1 MENLPECMRSCT
13 MLYVPQ
19 IGYMLAIQPWLNMPT
34 SAEEFNF
41 PDLKFMFIAN
51 NVPHFKSQRCL
62 ELDES
67 MGDTAT
73 NICDHETSIMIA
85 LSAHI
90 LKQSALLIDFAHLAS
105 QLDCLLALALVAK
118 ENDWCRPSMNEE
130 ETMIIRDGRHPLQEK
145 CVSTFVSNS
154 TFLGGE
160 HDKLMILTGPNACG
174 KSVYLKQIGLIVFL
188 AHLGTVFQNY

>member
-1 MENLPECMRSCT
+1 

-90 LKQSALLIDFAHLAS
+90 LKQSALLTDFAHLGNFVI
-105 QLDCLLALALVAK
+105 LVNFVILLNLVILV
-118 ENDWCRPSMNEE
+118 N
-130 ETMIIRDGRHPLQEK
+130 
-145 CVSTFVSNS
+145 FVIWV
-154 TFLGGE
+154 
-160 HDKLMILTGPNACG
+160 IL
-174 KSVYLKQIGLIVFL
+174 
-188 AHLGTVFQNY
+188 

>member
-1 MENLPECMRSCT
+1 

-34 SAEEFNF
+34 SAEDFNF

-90 LKQSALLIDFAHLAS
+90 LKQSALLTDFAHLGKVNFDS
-105 QLDCLLALALVAK
+105 VHDSVV
-118 ENDWCRPSMNEE
+118 NFV
-130 ETMIIRDGRHPLQEK
+130 I
-145 CVSTFVSNS
+145 CVNFTKYVNFVI
-154 TFLGGE
+154 FFYFGE
-160 HDKLMILTGPNACG
+160 
-174 KSVYLKQIGLIVFL
+174 YR
-188 AHLGTVFQNY
+188 